1 LKYAL
6 YEFNGIF
13 KTFNPVV
20 SCTPFS
26 RLFQSASFIKG
37 RIRAAFRRSYI
48 MGIIDCIG
56 NTPLALMDRIN
67 PNPKVRLFSKLEGN
81 NPGGSVKDRIAWF
94 MVKTAEAEGKL
105 TKGSTILEATSG
117 NTGIGLAMV
126 GTARGYKVK
135 LVMPECVSMERRKVL
150 EAFGAELVL
159 SPGNEGTDGAIR
171 LAHKLYDEH
180 RNGYFMPNQFD
191 NPANIKAH
199 YETTGKEIYEQ
210 TKGEVSVFVAGMG
223 TTGTLMGAGKR
234 LKEFNSSIEI
244 LGVEPLLG
252 HKIQGLK
259 NMTESIVPKIFNP
272 KAMDQKWSV
281 VDDDA
286 FTMTR
291 RLALEEGLFVGM
303 SSGAAMWAAVKKARE
318 MKDGTIVVI
327 LPDRGD
333 RYLSTA
339 LFTSVCAQCP
349 P

>member
-1 LKYAL
+1 MSIL
-6 YEFNGIF
+6 
-13 KTFNPVV
+13 
-20 SCTPFS
+20 
-26 RLFQSASFIKG
+26 
-37 RIRAAFRRSYI
+37 
-48 MGIIDCIG
+48 DCIG
-56 NTPLALMDRIN
+56 NTPLVLLDRIN
-67 PNPKVRLFSKLEGN
+67 PNPMVRLFGKLEGN
-81 NPGGSVKDRIAWF
+81 NPGGSVKDRIAWY
-94 MVKTAEAEGKL
+94 MVKSAEAEGKL
-105 TKGSTILEATSG
+105 IKGSTILEATSG

-191 NPANIKAH
+191 NPANIQAH
-199 YETTGKEIYEQ
+199 YETTGREIYEQ
-210 TKGEVSVFVAGMG
+210 TRGEVSVFVAGMG
-223 TTGTLMGAGKR
+223 TTGTIMGAGKR
-234 LKEFNSSIEI
+234 LKEFNSSISV
-244 LGVEPLLG
+244 LGVEPRLG

-259 NMTESIVPKIFNP
+259 NMSESIVPKIFNP

-303 SSGAAMWAAVKKARE
+303 SSGAAMWAAVKKANE

-333 RYLSTA
+333 RYLSTT
-339 LFTSVCAQCP
+339 LFTSVCAKCP

>member
-1 LKYAL
+1 MSIL
-6 YEFNGIF
+6 
-13 KTFNPVV
+13 
-20 SCTPFS
+20 
-26 RLFQSASFIKG
+26 
-37 RIRAAFRRSYI
+37 
-48 MGIIDCIG
+48 DCIG
-56 NTPLALMDRIN
+56 NTPLALLDKIN
-67 PNPKVRLFSKLEGN
+67 PNPRVRLFGKLEGN
-81 NPGGSVKDRIAWF
+81 NPGGSVKDRIAWY
-94 MVKTAEAEGKL
+94 MVKSAESEGKL
-105 TKGSTILEATSG
+105 SKGSTILEATSG

-150 EAFGAELVL
+150 EALGAELVL

-171 LAHKLYDEH
+171 LAHRLYDEH

-191 NPANIKAH
+191 NPANSLAH
-199 YETTGKEIYEQ
+199 YETTGREIYEQ

-234 LKEFNSSIEI
+234 LKEFNSLITVI
-244 LGVEPLLG
+244 GVEPHLG

-259 NMTESIVPKIFNP
+259 NMSESIVPKIFNP
-272 KAMDQKWSV
+272 KSIDQKWSV
-281 VDDDA
+281 VDEDA

-303 SSGAAMWAAVKKARE
+303 SSGAAMWVAVKKATQ
-318 MKDGTIVVI
+318 MKSGTIVVV

>member
-1 LKYAL
+1 MSIL
-6 YEFNGIF
+6 
-13 KTFNPVV
+13 
-20 SCTPFS
+20 
-26 RLFQSASFIKG
+26 
-37 RIRAAFRRSYI
+37 
-48 MGIIDCIG
+48 DCIG
-56 NTPLALMDRIN
+56 NTPLALMEKIN
-67 PNPKVRLFSKLEGN
+67 PNPKVRLFAKLEGN
-81 NPGGSVKDRIAWF
+81 NPGGSVKDRIAWY
-94 MVKTAEAEGKL
+94 MVKSAEAEGTL

-135 LVMPECVSMERRKVL
+135 LVMPACVSMERRKVL

-171 LAHKLYDEH
+171 LAHKFYDEH

-191 NPANIKAH
+191 NPANSQAH
-199 YETTGKEIYEQ
+199 YETTGREIYEQ
-210 TKGEVSVFVAGMG
+210 TRGEVSVFVAGMG

-234 LKEFNSSIEI
+234 LKEYNSSITV
-244 LGVEPLLG
+244 LGVEPHLG

-272 KAMDQKWSV
+272 KAMDQKWKV

-286 FTMTR
+286 FMMTR

-303 SSGAAMWAAVKKARE
+303 SSGAAMWVAVQKAKE